1 MKHVYFGWTA
11 AMAAI
16 VVMVVVTACSQSAPP
31 SVPGAAPAAATDHGR
46 FQVVVAPQ
54 GDRGSMVF
62 MVDTRDGATW
72 FFQPPQGALINGF
85 WSNVPRLTFGD
96 AYWEQVMRTM
106 LTPTGT
112 PSRAT
117 SPLTRPTPTP

>member
-1 MKHVYFGWTA
+1 
-11 AMAAI
+11 
-16 VVMVVVTACSQSAPP
+16 
-31 SVPGAAPAAATDHGR
+31 
-46 FQVVVAPQ
+46 
-54 GDRGSMVF
+54 MVF

-112 PSRAT
+112 AT
-117 SPLTRPTPTP
+117 GTTGRVTTSSTLPPLTRP